1 MDFGKGL
8 EKDCKRIAKG
18 LEKERKLVIMGATN
32 EKATEIRLGDLWS
45 VFKRCWILA
54 IVIAIVVGGA
64 AFAVMHLTHEDEFT
78 ATSTI
83 WALGSNANA
92 STSGGK
98 TSTSDVSIGTYLI
111 NDYKELILTDSVLE
125 EAILK
130 AGSGMSVSALKNN
143 IEVTNNEDTRVMYV
157 AVTAGDKKEA
167 KELVNAISDVFCD
180 RINDKSD
187 EGKSL
192 VSVWDYAKEPNKI
205 SNPVSLLL
213 VILIALVAAIVVYV
227 IFLVIYL
234 LDDKIHSAGDVERY
248 LGVNLLGVIPNRED
262 ACRRGL
268 KKRVYYRY
276 GATK

>member
-1 MDFGKGL
+1 MTK
-8 EKDCKRIAKG
+8 
-18 LEKERKLVIMGATN
+18 EKE
-32 EKATEIRLGDLWS
+32 TEIRFGDLWS
-45 VFKRCWILA
+45 VFKRCWIYALILA
-54 IVIAIVVGGA
+54 ILVGAGSYG
-64 AFAVMHLTHEDEFT
+64 VMYLTHTDEYT
-78 ATSTI
+78 ASSTI

-125 EAILK
+125 EAIVR

-143 IEVTNNEDTRVMYV
+143 IQVTNNEDTRVMYV
-157 AVTAGDKKEA
+157 AVTAGDKAEA
-167 KELVNAISDVFCD
+167 KDLANAVSDVFCE

-192 VSVWDYAKEPNKI
+192 VSVWDYAKEPAQI
-205 SNPVSLLL
+205 SNPISLLL
-213 VILIALVAAIVVYV
+213 VVLFAFVAAVAVYA
-227 IFLVIYL
+227 IFLVVHL
-234 LDDKIHSAGDVERY
+234 MDDKINTAGDVERY

-262 ACRRGL
+262 ARRRGL
-268 KKRVYYRY
+268 KKRTYYRS

>member
-1 MDFGKGL
+1 MDMTK
-8 EKDCKRIAKG
+8 
-18 LEKERKLVIMGATN
+18 EKEN
-32 EKATEIRLGDLWS
+32 EIRFADLWS

-54 IVIAIVVGGA
+54 LILAVLAGA
-64 AFAVMHLTHEDEFT
+64 GSFAVFHLTHTDAYT

-125 EAILK
+125 EAIVKVGSDMSLK
-130 AGSGMSVSALKNN
+130 DLKQNVK
-143 IEVTNNEDTRVMYV
+143 VTNNAETRVMYV
-157 AVTAGDKKEA
+157 AVTAGDKTEA
-167 KELVNAISDVFCD
+167 KELANAISDVFCA

-187 EGKSL
+187 EGKTL
-192 VSVWDYAKEPNKI
+192 VSVWDHAKEPTAI

-213 VILIALVAAIVVYV
+213 VVLIALVAAIGVYAV
-227 IFLVIYL
+227 FLVL
-234 LDDKIHSAGDVERY
+234 HLMDDKIHDAGDVERY

-268 KKRVYYRY
+268 KKNSYYRY

>member
-1 MDFGKGL
+1 MTK
-8 EKDCKRIAKG
+8 
-18 LEKERKLVIMGATN
+18 EKEN
-32 EKATEIRLGDLWS
+32 EVRFGDLWS
-45 VFKRCWILA
+45 VFKKCWIYALILA
-54 IVIAIVVGGA
+54 ILVGAGS
-64 AFAVMHLTHEDEFT
+64 FAVLHLTHTDAYT

-130 AGSGMSVSALKNN
+130 TGSAMSVSTLKNN
-143 IEVTNNEDTRVMYV
+143 IKVTNNEDTRVMYV
-157 AVTAGDKKEA
+157 AVTAGDSAEA
-167 KELVNAISDVFCD
+167 KNLANAISDVFCK

-192 VSVWDYAKEPNKI
+192 VSVWDYAKEPKMI
-205 SNPVSLLL
+205 SNPISLLL
-213 VILIALVAAIVVYV
+213 VVLIAFVAAVAVYA
-227 IFLVIYL
+227 IFLVVHL
-234 LDDKIHSAGDVERY
+234 MDDKINTAGDVERY

-262 ACRRGL
+262 ARRRGL
-268 KKRVYYRY
+268 KKRTYYRY